1 MKLFAALFTLL
12 TIPVLHALEPGD
24 LRCDWGKDPLG
35 VDSSPPRLSWKLKAS
50 LGDPADARQTAWQ
63 ILAASS
69 EEKLAADTG
78 DLWDSGRVPGDA
90 QLHVPYAGRPLAA
103 SQQVFWKVRVWKSDG
118 QPGAW
123 SPPARW
129 TMGLATNADWDGAR
143 WLTDP
148 ELLKWRRGALGYR
161 SQPTKSEDEAKWIQI
176 DLGQPQPIDAIVL
189 HGLRHT
195 VAENLGFPRRFKVE
209 AAATAEF
216 KNAVLIAD
224 LTAEDFRNPWTTRIE
239 LKTKTFT
246 ARHLRLTATR
256 LRTTDGEICLALSQ
270 IVLRS
275 GAKNVAAGATVTA
288 SDSIETSPWSAAS
301 VTDGIGEP
309 GVNPL
314 ANSTLLLR
322 REFNLPSPVKRAVL
336 HLSGLGECQISLNG
350 TNPAGDTFLTTGWT
364 RYDRT
369 CLYQTLDVTRALK
382 AGDNTLSLSLAGGTY
397 NVQDGRYVKFVTDF
411 RPLTA
416 IAALRLELAD
426 GSTQTIT
433 TDDQWQA
440 ATGPTTFSNLF
451 GGEDFDAGKSPG
463 PWRPAVAWAGPGGT
477 LRGFSHASP
486 PFTGH
491 EIFAPNSSHEI
502 RPGVVVHDFGQNTAM
517 VLNLHVRGP
526 RGASVKIT
534 PGELISKDG
543 SVERGSSGG
552 KNVWWNYTLAGNA
565 DGESWSPRFFYQGCR
580 YVQVE
585 TSPAE
590 GAGASELPV
599 VEKIESVV
607 AHSDSAPA
615 GNFTCSSDLFN
626 RIRTLVRWA
635 QRSNLAHVLTD
646 CPHRERLGWLEQYHL
661 NGPSLRYET
670 DLTRLYAKTFGDM
683 ADAQEPNGFIPN
695 VAPESIVFSGDFRAS
710 PEWSASVIL
719 AAWQHYVWT
728 GDDTPL
734 RGNYDV
740 MARFLEDLAR
750 RADGDI
756 LDYGLGD
763 WYDVGPKPP
772 GYAQLTPKSLTAT
785 AIYQECVS
793 RMRDIA
799 VHLGKTE
806 DSYRYAKLAISIS
819 EAFNKRFLDPQ
830 TGIYATGSQTA
841 QAMPLVLGLVTDEL
855 RVKSLEALVSNI
867 EGGGHAVTAGDI
879 GYRYVLR
886 ALAAA
891 NRSDVVF
898 AMVNQTE
905 KPGYGYQLAQGATSL
920 TEAWSALRSSSQNH
934 FMLGQV
940 TEWFYG
946 DLAGLAPDPQA
957 PGWRNIIVRPQPAG
971 DITSASASHETP
983 LGTAS
988 VNWSIRDGKFE
999 LLVCIPV
1006 GSTADVTLPFG
1017 KTATQRVGP
1026 GEHRFSVAL

>member
-1 MKLFAALFTLL
+1 MKLFVALFAFLSL
-12 TIPVLHALEPGD
+12 SLLHALEPGD

-35 VDSSPPRLSWKLKAS
+35 VDSAPPRLSWKLRS
-50 LGDPADARQTAWQ
+50 QPGQVRQTAWQ
-63 ILAASS
+63 ILAATS
-69 EEKLAADTG
+69 EEKLSADTG
-78 DLWDSGRVPGDA
+78 DLWDSGRVAGNA
-90 QLHVPYAGRPLAA
+90 QLHVPYAGRALAA
-103 SQQVFWKVRVWKSDG
+103 SQQVFWKVRVWKDDES
-118 QPGAW
+118 PGAW

-129 TMGLATNADWDGAR
+129 TMGLLDVTDWNGAR
-143 WLTDP
+143 WLTDS
-148 ELLKWRRGALGYR
+148 ELLKWRREALGFR
-161 SQPTKSEDEAKWIQI
+161 SQPAKREDEVKWIQI
-176 DLGQPQPIDAIVL
+176 DLGKQLPIDSVIL

-195 VAENLGFPRRFKVE
+195 VAENLGFPRRFKIE
-209 AAATAEF
+209 AASNDDF
-216 KNAVLIAD
+216 KDAIVIAD
-224 LTAEDFRNPWTTRIE
+224 QAAADFRNPWATRIE
-239 LKTKTFT
+239 LTCKDGPIT
-246 ARHLRLTATR
+246 ARYIRLTATR

-270 IVLRS
+270 IVVRS
-275 GAKNVAAGATVTA
+275 GEKNVAAGATVTA
-288 SDSIETSPWSAAS
+288 SDSIETAPWSTAA

-314 ANSTLLLR
+314 ANSTLLLK

-336 HLSGLGECQISLNG
+336 HVSGLGECQILLNG
-350 TNPAGDTFLTTGWT
+350 TNPTGDAFLTTGWT

-382 AGDNTLSLSLAGGTY
+382 AGDNTLSFSLAGGTY

-416 IAALRLELAD
+416 IAQLRLELAD
-426 GSTQTIT
+426 GTTQTIT

-440 ATGPTTFSNLF
+440 AAGPTTFSNLF
-451 GGEDFDAGKSPG
+451 GGEDFDAGKTPG
-463 PWRPAVAWAGPGGT
+463 PWRQAAPWAGPGGT

-486 PFTGH
+486 PFTTY
-491 EIFAPNSSHEI
+491 EIFTPKSSHEI
-502 RPGVVVHDFGQNTAM
+502 RPGIVVHDFGQNTAM
-517 VLNLHVRGP
+517 VLNLRVRGP
-526 RGASVKIT
+526 RGASVKII
-534 PGELISKDG
+534 PGELLKQDG
-543 SVERGSSGG
+543 TVDRASSGG
-552 KNVWWNYTLAGNA
+552 KNVWWNYTLAGNP

-580 YVQVE
+580 YLQVE
-585 TSPAE
+585 TNPAE
-590 GAGASELPV
+590 GASEMPV

-615 GNFTCSSDLFN
+615 GDFTCSSDLFN

-683 ADAQEPNGFIPN
+683 ADAQEPGGFIPN

-734 RGNYDV
+734 RENYEV
-740 MARFLEDLAR
+740 MVRYLKDLAR
-750 RADGDI
+750 RADGHI

-785 AIYQECVS
+785 AIYQECAS
-793 RMRDIA
+793 RMCDIA
-799 VHLGKTE
+799 KHLGKTD
-806 DSYRYAKLAISIS
+806 DSRRYAELATSIS
-819 EAFNKRFLDPQ
+819 AAFNKRFLNPQ

-841 QAMPLVLGLVTDEL
+841 QAMPLVLGLVPDEL
-855 RVKSLEALVSNI
+855 RTKSLDALVSNI

-891 NRSDVVF
+891 GRSDVVF
-898 AMVNQTE
+898 AMVNQTD

-920 TEAWSALRSSSQNH
+920 TEAWSALHTSSQNH

-946 DLAGLAPDPQA
+946 TLAGLAPDPKA
-957 PGWRNIIVRPQPAG
+957 PGWRNVIVRPQPVG

-988 VNWSIRDGKFE
+988 VKWTIHDGKFE
-999 LLVCIPV
+999 LVVRVPI
-1006 GSTADVTLPFG
+1006 GSTADITLPFG
-1017 KTATQRVGP
+1017 KTATQQVGP
-1026 GEHRFSVAL
+1026 GEHRFLVSR